1 MSFDNTIEKL
11 KKQKQTKKQ
20 TQQGQFASSQ
30 WKSLSRVLLFATLW
44 TIQSMEFSR
53 SENWS
58 GQPFL
63 SPGDLPNPGIEHRSS
78 PLQVDS
84 VTAEPQEKSTY
95 FKLLENLEEFLAL
108 EHSATQFI
116 MIVLVIVS
124 ACRGNSKQDCVLYH
138 LSMISAGKYITTW
151 QCATLKRTALCKSEK
166 W

>member
-1 MSFDNTIEKL
+1 MP
-11 KKQKQTKKQ
+11 
-20 TQQGQFASSQ
+20 
-30 WKSLSRVLLFATLW
+30 
-44 TIQSMEFSR
+44 SMEFSR
-53 SENWS
+53 PEYWS

-78 PLQVDS
+78 TLQVDS

-124 ACRGNSKQDCVLYH
+124 ACRGNSKQNCVLYH

-151 QCATLKRTALCKSEK
+151 QCATLKQTALCKSEK
-166 W
+166 